1 MKLPLSW
8 LSDYMNADGIE
19 NAEYMHKMT
28 MSGSIVEGI
37 ENAAD
42 EFKNV
47 VVGKILKIDKHP
59 DADKLVVCS
68 VDVGED
74 APIQIVTG
82 ATNVFEG
89 AVVPV
94 AKHKSLLPGGV
105 KITKGKLRGV
115 ESFGMMC
122 STDELGISEERATG
136 ILILPEDTKIGE
148 DITKVLGLDESVAE
162 FEITSNRPDCMSII
176 GLARETAATFNR
188 PFNLPVP
195 DVKVS
200 ENISEKAED
209 TVKVDITDSSLCSRF
224 VGRVVKNVKIQPSPE
239 WMQRR
244 LKACGI
250 RAINNVVDITNYVM
264 LEYGQ
269 PMHAYDLDNVE
280 GKHIIVRCANEGEV
294 LETLDDQPR
303 NLQPS
308 MIVIADDNRAIG
320 VAGVMGG
327 ANSEVNDDTT
337 NVLFESAC
345 FNGAAVRKA
354 AKALGMRT
362 DASALFEKGLDSE
375 NCLPAINRA
384 CELMVMLGAGE
395 VMDGIIDEYPV
406 KKEQLVL
413 EFEPEKM
420 NAFLGMEISVD
431 EMTEMLA
438 RLDFKVENG
447 KVYVPTF
454 RGDIEGM
461 ADIAEE
467 VARIYGYDR
476 IPTTLMKGEMVAG
489 GKTPKQKLRDTVR
502 NTLSAMGLYEIV
514 TYSFI
519 DPKENEMVCIGEDD
533 YRNNFVRI
541 TNPLGAE
548 NSVMRTDMTS
558 SVMKTLRTNYARRNP
573 AAALYEL
580 GTVFIPKEGEVL
592 PDEKQQLAIGMY
604 GEYDFYNIKGI
615 TEELLEAIGI
625 FDYDFSACKD
635 NPTYHGGR
643 CAEVSVKG
651 EKIGIIGQ
659 IHPKV
664 SENFKID
671 AEVYGAV
678 LDFEKI
684 ADIADMSRHFVPLPK
699 FPAVTRDIAVTL
711 DKEVEVGEI
720 VKIIKANRKGIIE
733 SYNLFDIYEGAQV
746 GKGKKSVA
754 YSITFRSADKTL
766 TDEDVNPVV
775 DAILKQ
781 IEEKLGGQLR

>member
-1 MKLPLSW
+1 MRLPLSW
-8 LSDYMNADGIE
+8 LKDYMNTDGIE

-47 VVGKILKIDKHP
+47 VTGKILKIEKHP
-59 DADKLVVCS
+59 DADKLVVCQ
-68 VDVGED
+68 VDVGEG

-94 AKHKSLLPGGV
+94 AKHKSTLPGGV
-105 KITKGKLRGV
+105 KITKGKLRGI

-136 ILILPEDTKIGE
+136 ILILSDDTPIGE
-148 DITKVLGLDESVAE
+148 DITKVLGLDENVAE

-188 PFNLPVP
+188 PFNVNVP
-195 DVKVS
+195 QVKENS
-200 ENISEKAED
+200 ENAADMASVEIRN
-209 TVKVDITDSSLCSRF
+209 TDLCSRYI
-224 VGRVVKNVKIQPSPE
+224 GRIVKNVKIAPSPD
-239 WMQRR
+239 WMQKR

-269 PMHAYDLDNVE
+269 PMHAYDLDHVE
-280 GKHIIVRCANEGEV
+280 GKKIIVRNAEKDEK

-303 NLQPS
+303 TLNES
-308 MIVIADDNRAIG
+308 MIVIADEKRAIG

-327 ANSEVNDDTT
+327 ANSEVCDDTT
-337 NVLFESAC
+337 TVLFESAC
-345 FNGAAVRKA
+345 FNAAAVRKG

-384 CELMVMLGAGE
+384 CELMVQLGAG
-395 VMDGIIDEYPV
+395 VVVGGIIDEYPI
-406 KKEQLVL
+406 KKQQLVL
-413 EFEPEKM
+413 DFEPEKM
-420 NAFLGMEISVD
+420 NAFLGMDISRD
-431 EMTEMLA
+431 EMVEMLA
-438 RLDFKVENG
+438 RLDFKVEND
-447 KVYVPTF
+447 KVYVPTY

-461 ADIAEE
+461 VDISEE

-489 GKTPKQKLRDTVR
+489 GKTDKQKLRDTVR
-502 NTLSAMGLYEIV
+502 NCLAANGLYEII

-519 DPKENEMVCIGEDD
+519 DPKENAMVRIPEDD
-533 YRNNFVRI
+533 SRSNFVRI

-558 SVMKTLRTNYARRNP
+558 SLLKTLRTNYTRRN
-573 AAALYEL
+573 AQAALFEL
-580 GTVFIPKEGEVL
+580 GTIFTPIEGEQL
-592 PDEKQQLAIGMY
+592 PRETQQVAVGMY
-604 GEYDFYNIKGI
+604 GEYDFYSIKGVI
-615 TEELLEAIGI
+615 EALFEKVGI
-625 FDYDFSACKD
+625 YDCIYVACKD

-643 CAEVSVKG
+643 CAEILSGDK
-651 EKIGIIGQ
+651 KLGIIGQ
-659 IHPKV
+659 IHPSV
-664 SENFKID
+664 SAEFKID
-671 AEVYGAV
+671 TDVYAAII
-678 LDFEKI
+678 DFEVLNEL
-684 ADIADMSRHFVPLPK
+684 ADMQRHYVPLPK

-711 DKEVEVGEI
+711 DKDVEVGEI

-733 SYNLFDIYEGAQV
+733 SYNLFDIYEGIQV

-754 YSITFRSADKTL
+754 YSLTFRSADKTL
-766 TDEDVNPVV
+766 TDDDVNPIVNT
-775 DAILKQ
+775 ILKQ
-781 IEEKLGGQLR
+781 LEEKLGAQLR

>member
-1 MKLPLSW
+1 MRLPLSW
-8 LSDYMNADGIE
+8 LKDYMNTDGIE

-47 VVGKILKIDKHP
+47 VTGKILKIEKHP
-59 DADKLVVCS
+59 DADKLVVCQ

-94 AKHKSLLPGGV
+94 AKHKSTLPGGV

-136 ILILPEDTKIGE
+136 ILILSDVTPIGE
-148 DITKVLGLDESVAE
+148 DITKVLGLDENVAE

-188 PFNLPVP
+188 PFNVNVP
-195 DVKVS
+195 QVKENS
-200 ENISEKAED
+200 ENAADMASVEIRN
-209 TVKVDITDSSLCSRF
+209 TDLCSRYI
-224 VGRVVKNVKIQPSPE
+224 GRIVKNVKIAPSPE
-239 WMQRR
+239 WMQKR

-269 PMHAYDLDNVE
+269 PMHAYDLDHVE
-280 GKHIIVRCANEGEV
+280 GKKIIVRNAEKDEK

-303 NLQPS
+303 ILGES
-308 MIVIADDNRAIG
+308 MIVIADEKRAIG

-327 ANSEVNDDTT
+327 ANSEVCDDTT
-337 NVLFESAC
+337 TVLFESAC
-345 FNGAAVRKA
+345 FNAAAVRKG

-384 CELMVMLGAGE
+384 CELMVQLGAGE
-395 VMDGIIDEYPV
+395 VVGGIIDEYPI
-406 KKEQLVL
+406 KKQQLVL
-413 EFEPEKM
+413 DFEPEKM
-420 NAFLGMEISVD
+420 NAFLGMDIPCD
-431 EMTEMLA
+431 EMVEMLA
-438 RLDFKVENG
+438 RLDFKVEND
-447 KVYVPTF
+447 KVYVPTY

-461 ADIAEE
+461 ADISEE

-489 GKTPKQKLRDTVR
+489 GKTDKQKLRDTVR
-502 NTLSAMGLYEIV
+502 NCLAANGLYEII

-519 DPKENEMVCIGEDD
+519 DPKENAMVRIPEDD
-533 YRNNFVRI
+533 SRSNFVRI

-558 SVMKTLRTNYARRNP
+558 SLLKTLRTNYTRRN
-573 AAALYEL
+573 AQAALFEL
-580 GTVFIPKEGEVL
+580 GTIFTPIEGEQL
-592 PDEKQQLAIGMY
+592 PRETQQIAVGMY
-604 GEYDFYNIKGI
+604 GEYDFYSIKGVI
-615 TEELLEAIGI
+615 EALFEKVGI
-625 FDYDFSACKD
+625 YDCIYVACKD

-643 CAEVSVKG
+643 CAEIMSGDK
-651 EKIGIIGQ
+651 KLGIIGQ
-659 IHPKV
+659 IHPSV
-664 SENFKID
+664 SAEFKID
-671 AEVYGAV
+671 TDVYAAII
-678 LDFEKI
+678 DFEVLSEL
-684 ADIADMSRHFVPLPK
+684 ADMQKHYVPLPK

-711 DKEVEVGEI
+711 DKDVEVGEI

-733 SYNLFDIYEGAQV
+733 SYNLFDIYEGIQV

-754 YSITFRSADKTL
+754 YSLTFRSADKTL
-766 TDEDVNPVV
+766 TDDDVNPIVNT
-775 DAILKQ
+775 ILKQ
-781 IEEKLGGQLR
+781 LEEKLGAQLR

>member
-1 MKLPLSW
+1 MRLPLSW
-8 LSDYMNADGIE
+8 LKDYMNADGIE

-47 VVGKILKIDKHP
+47 VTGKILKIEKHP
-59 DADKLVVCS
+59 DADKLVVCQ

-94 AKHKSLLPGGV
+94 AKHKSTLPGGV

-136 ILILPEDTKIGE
+136 ILILSDDTPIGE
-148 DITKVLGLDESVAE
+148 DITKVLGLDENVAE

-188 PFNLPVP
+188 PFNVNVP
-195 DVKVS
+195 QVKENS
-200 ENISEKAED
+200 ENAADMASVEIRN
-209 TVKVDITDSSLCSRF
+209 TDLCSRYI
-224 VGRVVKNVKIQPSPE
+224 GRIVKNVKIAPSPE
-239 WMQRR
+239 WMQKR

-269 PMHAYDLDNVE
+269 PMHAYDLDHVE
-280 GKHIIVRCANEGEV
+280 GKKIIVRNAEKDEK

-303 NLQPS
+303 MLSES
-308 MIVIADDNRAIG
+308 MIVIADEKRAIG

-327 ANSEVNDDTT
+327 ANSEVCDDTT
-337 NVLFESAC
+337 TVLFESAC
-345 FNGAAVRKA
+345 FNAAAVRKG

-384 CELMVMLGAGE
+384 CELMVQLRAGE
-395 VMDGIIDEYPV
+395 VVGGIIDEYPI
-406 KKEQLVL
+406 KKQQLVL
-413 EFEPEKM
+413 DFEPEKM
-420 NAFLGMEISVD
+420 NAFLGMDIPCD
-431 EMTEMLA
+431 EMVEMLA
-438 RLDFKVENG
+438 RLDFKVEND
-447 KVYVPTF
+447 KVYVPTY

-461 ADIAEE
+461 ADISEE

-489 GKTPKQKLRDTVR
+489 GKTDKQKLRDTVR
-502 NTLSAMGLYEIV
+502 NCLAANGLYEII

-519 DPKENEMVCIGEDD
+519 DPKENAMVRIPEDD
-533 YRNNFVRI
+533 SRSNFVRI
-541 TNPLGAE
+541 MNPLGAE

-558 SVMKTLRTNYARRNP
+558 SLLKTLRTNYTRRN
-573 AAALYEL
+573 AQAALFEL
-580 GTVFIPKEGEVL
+580 GTIFTPIEGEQL
-592 PDEKQQLAIGMY
+592 PRETQQIAVGMY
-604 GEYDFYNIKGI
+604 GEYDFYSIKGVI
-615 TEELLEAIGI
+615 EALFEKVGI
-625 FDYDFSACKD
+625 YDCTYVACKD

-643 CAEVSVKG
+643 CAEILSGDK
-651 EKIGIIGQ
+651 KLGIIGQ
-659 IHPKV
+659 IHPSV
-664 SENFKID
+664 SAEFKID
-671 AEVYGAV
+671 TDVYAAII
-678 LDFEKI
+678 DFEVLSEL
-684 ADIADMSRHFVPLPK
+684 ADMQRHYVPLPK

-711 DKEVEVGEI
+711 DKDVEVGEI

-733 SYNLFDIYEGAQV
+733 SYNLFDIYEGIQV

-754 YSITFRSADKTL
+754 YSLTFRSADKTL
-766 TDEDVNPVV
+766 TDDDVNPIVNT
-775 DAILKQ
+775 ILKQ
-781 IEEKLGGQLR
+781 LEEKLGAQLR

>member
-1 MKLPLSW
+1 MRLPLSW
-8 LSDYMNADGIE
+8 LKDYMNTDGIE

-47 VVGKILKIDKHP
+47 VTGRILKIEKHP
-59 DADKLVVCS
+59 DADKLVVCQ

-94 AKHKSLLPGGV
+94 AKHKSTLPGGV

-136 ILILPEDTKIGE
+136 ILILSDVTPIGE
-148 DITKVLGLDESVAE
+148 DITKVLGLDENVAE

-188 PFNLPVP
+188 PFNVNVP
-195 DVKVS
+195 QVKENS
-200 ENISEKAED
+200 ENAADMASVEIRN
-209 TVKVDITDSSLCSRF
+209 TDLCSRYI
-224 VGRVVKNVKIQPSPE
+224 GRIVKNVKIAPSPE
-239 WMQRR
+239 WMQKR

-269 PMHAYDLDNVE
+269 PMHAYDLDHVE
-280 GKHIIVRCANEGEV
+280 GKKIIVRNAEKDEK

-303 NLQPS
+303 ILGES
-308 MIVIADDNRAIG
+308 MIVIADEKRAIG

-327 ANSEVNDDTT
+327 ANSEVCDDTT
-337 NVLFESAC
+337 TVLFESAC
-345 FNGAAVRKA
+345 FNAAAVRKG

-384 CELMVMLGAGE
+384 CELMVQLGAGE
-395 VMDGIIDEYPV
+395 VVGGIIDEYPI
-406 KKEQLVL
+406 KKQQLVL
-413 EFEPEKM
+413 DFEPEKM
-420 NAFLGMEISVD
+420 NAFLGMDIPCD
-431 EMTEMLA
+431 EMVEMLA
-438 RLDFKVENG
+438 RLDFKVEND
-447 KVYVPTF
+447 KVYVPTY

-461 ADIAEE
+461 ADISEE

-489 GKTPKQKLRDTVR
+489 GKTDKQKLRDTVR
-502 NTLSAMGLYEIV
+502 NCLAANGLYEII

-519 DPKENEMVCIGEDD
+519 DPKENAMVRIPEDD
-533 YRNNFVRI
+533 SRSNFVRI

-558 SVMKTLRTNYARRNP
+558 SLLKTLRTNYTRRN
-573 AAALYEL
+573 AQAALFEL
-580 GTVFIPKEGEVL
+580 GTIFTPIEGEQL
-592 PDEKQQLAIGMY
+592 PRETQQIAVGMY
-604 GEYDFYNIKGI
+604 GEYDFYSIKGVI
-615 TEELLEAIGI
+615 EALFEKVGI
-625 FDYDFSACKD
+625 YDCIYVACKD

-643 CAEVSVKG
+643 CAEIMSGDK
-651 EKIGIIGQ
+651 KLGIIGQ
-659 IHPKV
+659 IHPSV
-664 SENFKID
+664 SAEFKID
-671 AEVYGAV
+671 TDVYAAII
-678 LDFEKI
+678 DFEVLSEL
-684 ADIADMSRHFVPLPK
+684 ADMQRHYVPLPK

-711 DKEVEVGEI
+711 DKDVEVGEI

-733 SYNLFDIYEGAQV
+733 SYNLFDIYEGIQV

-754 YSITFRSADKTL
+754 YSLTFRSADKTL
-766 TDEDVNPVV
+766 TDDDVNPIVNT
-775 DAILKQ
+775 ILKQ
-781 IEEKLGGQLR
+781 LEEKLGAQLR

>member
-1 MKLPLSW
+1 MRLPLSW
-8 LSDYMNADGIE
+8 LKDYMNTDGIE

-47 VVGKILKIDKHP
+47 VTGKILKIEKHP
-59 DADKLVVCS
+59 DADKLVVCQ

-94 AKHKSLLPGGV
+94 AKHKSTLPGGV

-136 ILILPEDTKIGE
+136 ILILSDDTPIGE
-148 DITKVLGLDESVAE
+148 DITKVLGLDENVAE

-188 PFNLPVP
+188 PFNVNVP
-195 DVKVS
+195 QVKENS
-200 ENISEKAED
+200 ENAADMASVEIRN
-209 TVKVDITDSSLCSRF
+209 TDLCSRYI
-224 VGRVVKNVKIQPSPE
+224 GRIVKNVKIAPSPE
-239 WMQRR
+239 WMQKR

-269 PMHAYDLDNVE
+269 PMHAYDLDHVE
-280 GKHIIVRCANEGEV
+280 GKKIIVRNAEKDEK

-303 NLQPS
+303 ILGES
-308 MIVIADDNRAIG
+308 MIVIADEKRAIG

-327 ANSEVNDDTT
+327 ANSEVCDDTT
-337 NVLFESAC
+337 TVLFESAC
-345 FNGAAVRKA
+345 FNAAAVRKG

-375 NCLPAINRA
+375 NCLSAINRA
-384 CELMVMLGAGE
+384 CELMVQLGAGE
-395 VMDGIIDEYPV
+395 VVGGIIDEYPI
-406 KKEQLVL
+406 KKQQLVL
-413 EFEPEKM
+413 DFEPEKM
-420 NAFLGMEISVD
+420 NAFLGMDIPCD
-431 EMTEMLA
+431 EMVEMLA
-438 RLDFKVENG
+438 RLDFKVEND
-447 KVYVPTF
+447 KVYVPTY

-461 ADIAEE
+461 ADISEE

-489 GKTPKQKLRDTVR
+489 GKTDKQKLRDTVR
-502 NTLSAMGLYEIV
+502 NCLAANGLYEII

-519 DPKENEMVCIGEDD
+519 DPKENAMVRIPEDD
-533 YRNNFVRI
+533 SRSNFVRI

-558 SVMKTLRTNYARRNP
+558 SLLKTLRTNYTRRN
-573 AAALYEL
+573 AQAALFEL
-580 GTVFIPKEGEVL
+580 GTIFTPIEGEQL
-592 PDEKQQLAIGMY
+592 PRETQQIAVGMY
-604 GEYDFYNIKGI
+604 GEYDFYSIKGVI
-615 TEELLEAIGI
+615 EALFEKVGI
-625 FDYDFSACKD
+625 YDCIYVACKD

-643 CAEVSVKG
+643 CAEIMSGDK
-651 EKIGIIGQ
+651 KLGIIGQ
-659 IHPKV
+659 IHPSV
-664 SENFKID
+664 SAEFKID
-671 AEVYGAV
+671 TDVYAAII
-678 LDFEKI
+678 DFEVLSEL
-684 ADIADMSRHFVPLPK
+684 ADMQRHYVPLPK

-711 DKEVEVGEI
+711 DKDVEVGEI

-733 SYNLFDIYEGAQV
+733 SYNLFDIYEGIQV

-754 YSITFRSADKTL
+754 YSLTFRSADKTL
-766 TDEDVNPVV
+766 TDDDVNPIVNT
-775 DAILKQ
+775 ILKQ
-781 IEEKLGGQLR
+781 LEEKLGAQLR

>member
-1 MKLPLSW
+1 MRLPLSW
-8 LSDYMNADGIE
+8 LKDYMNTDGIE

-47 VVGKILKIDKHP
+47 VTGKILKIEKHP
-59 DADKLVVCS
+59 DADKLVVCQ

-94 AKHKSLLPGGV
+94 AKHKSTLPGGV

-136 ILILPEDTKIGE
+136 ILILSDDTPIGE
-148 DITKVLGLDESVAE
+148 DITKVLGLDENVAE

-188 PFNLPVP
+188 PFNVNVP
-195 DVKVS
+195 QVKENS
-200 ENISEKAED
+200 ENAAEMASVEIRNAD
-209 TVKVDITDSSLCSRF
+209 LCSRYI
-224 VGRVVKNVKIQPSPE
+224 GRIVKNVKIAPSPD
-239 WMQRR
+239 WMQKR

-269 PMHAYDLDNVE
+269 PMHAYDLDHVE
-280 GKHIIVRCANEGEV
+280 GKKIIVRNAEKDEK

-303 NLQPS
+303 MLGES
-308 MIVIADDNRAIG
+308 MIVIADEKRAIG

-327 ANSEVNDDTT
+327 ANSEVCDDTT
-337 NVLFESAC
+337 TVLFESAC
-345 FNGAAVRKA
+345 FNAAAVRKG

-384 CELMVMLGAGE
+384 CELMVQLGAGE
-395 VMDGIIDEYPV
+395 VVGGIIDEYPI
-406 KKEQLVL
+406 KKQQLVL
-413 EFEPEKM
+413 DFEPEKM
-420 NAFLGMEISVD
+420 NAFLGMDIPRD
-431 EMTEMLA
+431 EMVEMLA
-438 RLDFKVENG
+438 RLDFKVKND
-447 KVYVPTF
+447 KVYVPTY

-461 ADIAEE
+461 ADISEE

-489 GKTPKQKLRDTVR
+489 GKTDKQKLRDTVR
-502 NTLSAMGLYEIV
+502 DCLAANGLYEII

-519 DPKENEMVCIGEDD
+519 DPKENAMVRIPEDD
-533 YRNNFVRI
+533 SRSNFVRI

-558 SVMKTLRTNYARRNP
+558 SLLKTLRTNYTRRN
-573 AAALYEL
+573 AQAALFEL
-580 GTVFIPKEGEVL
+580 GTIFTPIEGEQL
-592 PDEKQQLAIGMY
+592 PRETQQIAVGMY
-604 GEYDFYNIKGI
+604 GEYDFYSIKGVI
-615 TEELLEAIGI
+615 EALFEKVGI
-625 FDYDFSACKD
+625 YDCIYVACKD

-643 CAEVSVKG
+643 CAEILSGDK
-651 EKIGIIGQ
+651 KLGIIGQ
-659 IHPKV
+659 IHPSV
-664 SENFKID
+664 SAEFKID
-671 AEVYGAV
+671 TDVYAAII
-678 LDFEKI
+678 DFEVLSEL
-684 ADIADMSRHFVPLPK
+684 ADMQRHYVPLPK

-711 DKEVEVGEI
+711 DKDVEVGEI

-733 SYNLFDIYEGAQV
+733 SYNLFDIYEGIQV

-754 YSITFRSADKTL
+754 YSLTFRSADKTL
-766 TDEDVNPVV
+766 TDDDVNPIVNT
-775 DAILKQ
+775 ILKQ
-781 IEEKLGGQLR
+781 LEEKLGAQLR

>member
-1 MKLPLSW
+1 MRLPLSW
-8 LSDYMNADGIE
+8 LKDYMNTDGIE

-47 VVGKILKIDKHP
+47 VTGKILKIEKHP
-59 DADKLVVCS
+59 DADKLVVCQ

-94 AKHKSLLPGGV
+94 AKHKSTLPGGV

-136 ILILPEDTKIGE
+136 ILILSDDTPIGE
-148 DITKVLGLDESVAE
+148 DITKVLGLDENVAE

-188 PFNLPVP
+188 PFNVNVP
-195 DVKVS
+195 QVKENS
-200 ENISEKAED
+200 ENAEEMASVEIRNAD
-209 TVKVDITDSSLCSRF
+209 LCSRYI
-224 VGRVVKNVKIQPSPE
+224 GRIVKNVKIAPSPD
-239 WMQRR
+239 WMQKR

-269 PMHAYDLDNVE
+269 PMHAYDLDHVE
-280 GKHIIVRCANEGEV
+280 GKKIIVRNAEKDEK

-303 NLQPS
+303 MLGES
-308 MIVIADDNRAIG
+308 MIVIADEKRAIG

-327 ANSEVNDDTT
+327 ANSEVCDDTT
-337 NVLFESAC
+337 TVLFESAC
-345 FNGAAVRKA
+345 FNAAAVRKG

-384 CELMVMLGAGE
+384 CELMVQLGAGE
-395 VMDGIIDEYPV
+395 VVGGIIDEYPI
-406 KKEQLVL
+406 KKQQLVL
-413 EFEPEKM
+413 DFEPEKM
-420 NAFLGMEISVD
+420 NAFLGMDIPRD
-431 EMTEMLA
+431 EMVEMLA
-438 RLDFKVENG
+438 RLDFKVKND
-447 KVYVPTF
+447 KVYVPTY

-461 ADIAEE
+461 ADISEE

-489 GKTPKQKLRDTVR
+489 GKTDKQKLRDTVR
-502 NTLSAMGLYEIV
+502 NCLAANGLYEII

-519 DPKENEMVCIGEDD
+519 DPKENAMVRIPEDD
-533 YRNNFVRI
+533 SRSNFVRI

-558 SVMKTLRTNYARRNP
+558 SLLKTLRTNYTRRN
-573 AAALYEL
+573 AQAALFEL
-580 GTVFIPKEGEVL
+580 GTIFTPIEGEQL
-592 PDEKQQLAIGMY
+592 PRETQQIAVGMY
-604 GEYDFYNIKGI
+604 GEYDFYSIKGVI
-615 TEELLEAIGI
+615 EALFEKVGI
-625 FDYDFSACKD
+625 YDCIYVACKD

-643 CAEVSVKG
+643 CAEILSGDK
-651 EKIGIIGQ
+651 KLGIIGQ
-659 IHPKV
+659 IHPSV
-664 SENFKID
+664 SAEFKID
-671 AEVYGAV
+671 TDVYAAII
-678 LDFEKI
+678 DFEVLSEL
-684 ADIADMSRHFVPLPK
+684 ADMQRHYVPLPK

-711 DKEVEVGEI
+711 DKDVEVGEI

-733 SYNLFDIYEGAQV
+733 SYNLFDIYEGIQV

-754 YSITFRSADKTL
+754 YSLTFRSADKTL
-766 TDEDVNPVV
+766 TDDDVNPIVNT
-775 DAILKQ
+775 ILKQ
-781 IEEKLGGQLR
+781 LEEKLGAQLR

>member
-1 MKLPLSW
+1 MRLPLSW
-8 LSDYMNADGIE
+8 LKDYMNTDGIE

-47 VVGKILKIDKHP
+47 VTGKILKIEKHP
-59 DADKLVVCS
+59 DADKLVVCQ

-94 AKHKSLLPGGV
+94 AKHKSTLPGGV

-136 ILILPEDTKIGE
+136 ILILSDDTPIGE
-148 DITKVLGLDESVAE
+148 DITKVLGLDENVAE

-188 PFNLPVP
+188 PFNVNVP
-195 DVKVS
+195 QVKENS
-200 ENISEKAED
+200 ENAADMASVEIRN
-209 TVKVDITDSSLCSRF
+209 TDLCSRYI
-224 VGRVVKNVKIQPSPE
+224 GRIVKNVKIAPSPE
-239 WMQRR
+239 WMQKR

-269 PMHAYDLDNVE
+269 PMHAYDLDHVE
-280 GKHIIVRCANEGEV
+280 GKKIIVRNAEKDEK

-303 NLQPS
+303 ILGES
-308 MIVIADDNRAIG
+308 MIVIADEKRAIG

-327 ANSEVNDDTT
+327 ANSEVCDDTT
-337 NVLFESAC
+337 TVLFESAC
-345 FNGAAVRKA
+345 FNAAAVRKG

-384 CELMVMLGAGE
+384 CELMVQLGAGE
-395 VMDGIIDEYPV
+395 VVGGIIDEYPI
-406 KKEQLVL
+406 KKQQLVL
-413 EFEPEKM
+413 DFEPEKM
-420 NAFLGMEISVD
+420 NAFLGMDIPCD
-431 EMTEMLA
+431 EMVEMLA
-438 RLDFKVENG
+438 RLDFKVEND
-447 KVYVPTF
+447 KVYVPTY

-461 ADIAEE
+461 ADISEE

-489 GKTPKQKLRDTVR
+489 GKTDKQKLRDTVR
-502 NTLSAMGLYEIV
+502 NCLAANGLYEII

-519 DPKENEMVCIGEDD
+519 DPKENAMVRIPEDD
-533 YRNNFVRI
+533 SRSNFVRI

-558 SVMKTLRTNYARRNP
+558 SLLKTLRTNYTRRN
-573 AAALYEL
+573 AQAALFEL
-580 GTVFIPKEGEVL
+580 GTIFTPIEGEQL
-592 PDEKQQLAIGMY
+592 PRETQQIAVGMY
-604 GEYDFYNIKGI
+604 GEYDFYSIKGVI
-615 TEELLEAIGI
+615 EALFEKVGI
-625 FDYDFSACKD
+625 YDCIYVACKD

-643 CAEVSVKG
+643 CAEIMSGDK
-651 EKIGIIGQ
+651 KLGIIGQ
-659 IHPKV
+659 IHPSV
-664 SENFKID
+664 SAEFKID
-671 AEVYGAV
+671 TDVYAAII
-678 LDFEKI
+678 DFEVLSEL
-684 ADIADMSRHFVPLPK
+684 ADMQRHYVPLPK

-711 DKEVEVGEI
+711 DKDVEVGEI

-733 SYNLFDIYEGAQV
+733 SYNLFDIYEGIQV

-754 YSITFRSADKTL
+754 YSLTFRSADKTL
-766 TDEDVNPVV
+766 TDDDVNPIVNT
-775 DAILKQ
+775 ILKQ
-781 IEEKLGGQLR
+781 LEEKLGAQLR

>member
-1 MKLPLSW
+1 MRLPLSW
-8 LSDYMNADGIE
+8 LKDYMNTDGIE

-47 VVGKILKIDKHP
+47 VTGKILKIEKHP
-59 DADKLVVCS
+59 DADKLVVCQ

-94 AKHKSLLPGGV
+94 AKHKSTLPGGV

-136 ILILPEDTKIGE
+136 ILILSDDTPIGE
-148 DITKVLGLDESVAE
+148 DITKVLGLDENVAE

-188 PFNLPVP
+188 PFNVNVP
-195 DVKVS
+195 QVKENS
-200 ENISEKAED
+200 ENAEEMASVEIRNAD
-209 TVKVDITDSSLCSRF
+209 LCSRYI
-224 VGRVVKNVKIQPSPE
+224 GRIVKNVKIAPSPE
-239 WMQRR
+239 WMQKR

-269 PMHAYDLDNVE
+269 PMHAYDLDHVE
-280 GKHIIVRCANEGEV
+280 GKKIIVRNAEKDEK

-303 NLQPS
+303 MLGES
-308 MIVIADDNRAIG
+308 MIVIADEKRAIG

-327 ANSEVNDDTT
+327 ANSEVCDDTT
-337 NVLFESAC
+337 TVLFESAC
-345 FNGAAVRKA
+345 FNAAAVRKG

-384 CELMVMLGAGE
+384 CELMVQLGAGE
-395 VMDGIIDEYPV
+395 VVGGIIDEYPI
-406 KKEQLVL
+406 KKQQLVL
-413 EFEPEKM
+413 DFEPEKM
-420 NAFLGMEISVD
+420 NAFLGMDIPRD
-431 EMTEMLA
+431 EMVEMLA
-438 RLDFKVENG
+438 RLDFKVKND
-447 KVYVPTF
+447 KVYVPTY

-461 ADIAEE
+461 ADISEE

-489 GKTPKQKLRDTVR
+489 GKTDKQKLRDTVR
-502 NTLSAMGLYEIV
+502 NCLAANGLYEII

-519 DPKENEMVCIGEDD
+519 DPKENAMVRIPEDD
-533 YRNNFVRI
+533 SRSNFVRI

-558 SVMKTLRTNYARRNP
+558 SLLKTLRTNYTRRN
-573 AAALYEL
+573 AQAALFEL
-580 GTVFIPKEGEVL
+580 GTIFTPIEGEQL
-592 PDEKQQLAIGMY
+592 PRETQQIAVGMY
-604 GEYDFYNIKGI
+604 GEYDFYSIKGVI
-615 TEELLEAIGI
+615 EALFEKVGI
-625 FDYDFSACKD
+625 YDCIYVACKD

-643 CAEVSVKG
+643 CAEILSGDK
-651 EKIGIIGQ
+651 KLGIIGQ
-659 IHPKV
+659 IHPSV
-664 SENFKID
+664 SAEFKID
-671 AEVYGAV
+671 TDVYAAII
-678 LDFEKI
+678 DFEVLSEL
-684 ADIADMSRHFVPLPK
+684 ADMQRHYVPLPK

-711 DKEVEVGEI
+711 DKDVEVGEI

-733 SYNLFDIYEGAQV
+733 SYNLFDIYEGIQV

-754 YSITFRSADKTL
+754 YSLTFRSADKTL
-766 TDEDVNPVV
+766 TDDDVNPIVNT
-775 DAILKQ
+775 ILKQ
-781 IEEKLGGQLR
+781 LEEKLGAQLR

>member
-1 MKLPLSW
+1 MRLPLSW
-8 LSDYMNADGIE
+8 LKDYMNTDGIE

-47 VVGKILKIDKHP
+47 VTGKILKIEKHP
-59 DADKLVVCS
+59 DADKLVVCQ

-94 AKHKSLLPGGV
+94 AKHKSTLPGGV

-136 ILILPEDTKIGE
+136 ILILSDDTPIGE
-148 DITKVLGLDESVAE
+148 DITKVLGLDENVAE

-188 PFNLPVP
+188 PFNVNVP
-195 DVKVS
+195 QVKENS
-200 ENISEKAED
+200 ENAADMASVEIRN
-209 TVKVDITDSSLCSRF
+209 TDLCSRYI
-224 VGRVVKNVKIQPSPE
+224 GRIVKNVKIAPSPE
-239 WMQRR
+239 WMQKR

-269 PMHAYDLDNVE
+269 PMHAYDLDHVE
-280 GKHIIVRCANEGEV
+280 GKKIIVRNAEKDEK

-303 NLQPS
+303 ILGES
-308 MIVIADDNRAIG
+308 MIVIADEKRAIG

-327 ANSEVNDDTT
+327 ANSEVCDDTT
-337 NVLFESAC
+337 TVLFESAC
-345 FNGAAVRKA
+345 FNAAAVRKG

-375 NCLPAINRA
+375 NCLSAINRA
-384 CELMVMLGAGE
+384 CELMVQLGAGE
-395 VMDGIIDEYPV
+395 VVGGIIDEYPI
-406 KKEQLVL
+406 KKQQLVL
-413 EFEPEKM
+413 DFEPEKM
-420 NAFLGMEISVD
+420 NAFLGMDIPCD
-431 EMTEMLA
+431 EMVEMLA
-438 RLDFKVENG
+438 RLDFKVEND
-447 KVYVPTF
+447 KVYVPTY

-461 ADIAEE
+461 ADISEE

-489 GKTPKQKLRDTVR
+489 GKTDKQKLRDTVR
-502 NTLSAMGLYEIV
+502 NCLAANGLYEII

-519 DPKENEMVCIGEDD
+519 DPKENAMVRIPEDD
-533 YRNNFVRI
+533 SRSNFVRI

-558 SVMKTLRTNYARRNP
+558 SLLKTLRTNYTRRN
-573 AAALYEL
+573 AQAALFEL
-580 GTVFIPKEGEVL
+580 GTIFTPIEGEQL
-592 PDEKQQLAIGMY
+592 PRETQQIAVGMY
-604 GEYDFYNIKGI
+604 GEYDFYSIKGVI
-615 TEELLEAIGI
+615 EALFEKVGI
-625 FDYDFSACKD
+625 YDCIYVACKD

-643 CAEVSVKG
+643 CAEIMSGDK
-651 EKIGIIGQ
+651 KLGIIGQ
-659 IHPKV
+659 IHPSV
-664 SENFKID
+664 SAEFKID
-671 AEVYGAV
+671 TDVYAAII
-678 LDFEKI
+678 DFEVLSEL
-684 ADIADMSRHFVPLPK
+684 ADMQKHYVPLPK

-711 DKEVEVGEI
+711 DKDVEVGEI

-733 SYNLFDIYEGAQV
+733 SYNLFDIYEGIQV

-754 YSITFRSADKTL
+754 YSLTFRSADKTL
-766 TDEDVNPVV
+766 TDDDVNPIVNT
-775 DAILKQ
+775 ILKQ
-781 IEEKLGGQLR
+781 LEEKLGAQLR

>member
-1 MKLPLSW
+1 MRLPLSW
-8 LSDYMNADGIE
+8 LKDYMNTDGIE

-47 VVGKILKIDKHP
+47 VTGKILKIEKHP
-59 DADKLVVCS
+59 DADKLVVCQ

-94 AKHKSLLPGGV
+94 AKHKSTLPGGV

-136 ILILPEDTKIGE
+136 ILILSDDTPIGE
-148 DITKVLGLDESVAE
+148 DITKVLGLDENVAE

-188 PFNLPVP
+188 PFNVNVP
-195 DVKVS
+195 QVKENS
-200 ENISEKAED
+200 ENAADMARVEIRN
-209 TVKVDITDSSLCSRF
+209 TDLCSRYI
-224 VGRVVKNVKIQPSPE
+224 GRIVKNVKIAPSPE
-239 WMQRR
+239 WMQKR

-269 PMHAYDLDNVE
+269 PMHAYDLDHVE
-280 GKHIIVRCANEGEV
+280 GKKIIVRNAEKDEK

-303 NLQPS
+303 MLGES
-308 MIVIADDNRAIG
+308 MIVIADEKRAIG

-327 ANSEVNDDTT
+327 ANSEVCDDTT
-337 NVLFESAC
+337 TVLFESAC
-345 FNGAAVRKA
+345 FNAAAVRKG

-384 CELMVMLGAGE
+384 CELMVQLGAGE
-395 VMDGIIDEYPV
+395 VVGGIIDEYPI
-406 KKEQLVL
+406 KKQQLVL
-413 EFEPEKM
+413 DFEPEKM
-420 NAFLGMEISVD
+420 NAFLGMDIPCD
-431 EMTEMLA
+431 EMVEMLA
-438 RLDFKVENG
+438 RLDFKVEND
-447 KVYVPTF
+447 KVYVPTY

-461 ADIAEE
+461 ADISEE

-489 GKTPKQKLRDTVR
+489 GKTDKQKLRDTVR
-502 NTLSAMGLYEIV
+502 NCLAANGLYEII

-519 DPKENEMVCIGEDD
+519 DPKENAMVRIPEDD
-533 YRNNFVRI
+533 SRSNFVRI

-558 SVMKTLRTNYARRNP
+558 SLLKTLRTNYTRRN
-573 AAALYEL
+573 AQAALFEL
-580 GTVFIPKEGEVL
+580 GTIFTPIEGEQL
-592 PDEKQQLAIGMY
+592 PRETQQIAVGMY
-604 GEYDFYNIKGI
+604 GEYDFYSIKGVI
-615 TEELLEAIGI
+615 EALFEKVGI
-625 FDYDFSACKD
+625 YDCIYVACKD

-643 CAEVSVKG
+643 CAEILSGDK
-651 EKIGIIGQ
+651 KLGIIGQ
-659 IHPKV
+659 IHPSV
-664 SENFKID
+664 SAEFKID
-671 AEVYGAV
+671 TDVYAAII
-678 LDFEKI
+678 DFEVLSEL
-684 ADIADMSRHFVPLPK
+684 ADMQRHYVPLPK

-711 DKEVEVGEI
+711 DKDVEVGEI

-733 SYNLFDIYEGAQV
+733 SYNLFDIYEGIQV

-754 YSITFRSADKTL
+754 YSLTFRSADKTL
-766 TDEDVNPVV
+766 TDDDVNPIVNT
-775 DAILKQ
+775 ILKQ
-781 IEEKLGGQLR
+781 LEEKLGAQLR

>member
-1 MKLPLSW
+1 MRLPLSW
-8 LSDYMNADGIE
+8 LKDYMNTDGIE

-47 VVGKILKIDKHP
+47 VTGKILKIEKHP
-59 DADKLVVCS
+59 DADKLVVCQ

-89 AVVPV
+89 VVVPV
-94 AKHKSLLPGGV
+94 AKHKSTLPGGV

-136 ILILPEDTKIGE
+136 ILILSDDTPIGE
-148 DITKVLGLDESVAE
+148 DITKVLGLDENVAE

-188 PFNLPVP
+188 PFNVNVP
-195 DVKVS
+195 QVKENS
-200 ENISEKAED
+200 ENAADMARVEIRN
-209 TVKVDITDSSLCSRF
+209 TDLCSRYI
-224 VGRVVKNVKIQPSPE
+224 GRIVKNVKIAPSPE
-239 WMQRR
+239 WMQKR

-269 PMHAYDLDNVE
+269 PMHAYDLDHVE
-280 GKHIIVRCANEGEV
+280 GKKIIVRNAEKDEK

-303 NLQPS
+303 MLGES
-308 MIVIADDNRAIG
+308 MIVIADEKRAIG

-327 ANSEVNDDTT
+327 ANSEVCDDTT
-337 NVLFESAC
+337 TVLFESAC
-345 FNGAAVRKA
+345 FNAAAVRKG

-384 CELMVMLGAGE
+384 CELMVQLGAG
-395 VMDGIIDEYPV
+395 VVVGGIIDEYPI
-406 KKEQLVL
+406 KKQQLVL
-413 EFEPEKM
+413 DFEPEKM
-420 NAFLGMEISVD
+420 NAFLGMDISRD
-431 EMTEMLA
+431 EMVEMLA
-438 RLDFKVENG
+438 RLDFKVEND
-447 KVYVPTF
+447 KVYVPTY

-461 ADIAEE
+461 ADISEE

-476 IPTTLMKGEMVAG
+476 IPATLMKGEMVAG
-489 GKTPKQKLRDTVR
+489 GKTDKQKLRDTVR
-502 NTLSAMGLYEIV
+502 NCLAANGLYEII

-519 DPKENEMVCIGEDD
+519 DPKENAMVRIPEDD
-533 YRNNFVRI
+533 SRSNFVRI

-558 SVMKTLRTNYARRNP
+558 SLLKTLRTNYTRRN
-573 AAALYEL
+573 AQAALFEL
-580 GTVFIPKEGEVL
+580 GTIFTPIEGEQL
-592 PDEKQQLAIGMY
+592 PRETQQIAVGMY
-604 GEYDFYNIKGI
+604 GEYDFYSIKGVI
-615 TEELLEAIGI
+615 EALFEKVGI
-625 FDYDFSACKD
+625 YDCIYVACKD

-643 CAEVSVKG
+643 CAEILSGDK
-651 EKIGIIGQ
+651 KLGIIGQ
-659 IHPKV
+659 IHPSV
-664 SENFKID
+664 SAEFKID
-671 AEVYGAV
+671 TDVYAAII
-678 LDFEKI
+678 DFEVLSEL
-684 ADIADMSRHFVPLPK
+684 ADMQRHYVPLPK

-711 DKEVEVGEI
+711 DKDVEVGEI

-733 SYNLFDIYEGAQV
+733 SYNLFDIYEGIQV

-754 YSITFRSADKTL
+754 YSLTFRSADKTL
-766 TDEDVNPVV
+766 TDDDVNPIVNT
-775 DAILKQ
+775 ILKQ
-781 IEEKLGGQLR
+781 LEEKLGAQLR